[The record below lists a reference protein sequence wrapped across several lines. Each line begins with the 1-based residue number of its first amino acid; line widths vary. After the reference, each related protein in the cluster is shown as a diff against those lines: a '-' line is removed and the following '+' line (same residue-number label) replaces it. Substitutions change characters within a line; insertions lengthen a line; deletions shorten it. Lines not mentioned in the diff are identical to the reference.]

1 MPRMRTWL
9 CCVALLTSGCI
20 VPRSM
25 ILGQMAA
32 PVGRGAADATV
43 FAGVQYAEQTNPRYE
58 ARNDIGDPIT
68 TEEKSTAFSAP
79 NFEANI
85 QYGFNEN
92 VALNVHGSSAGV
104 QPGVKWTVNRSKV
117 AHFALMPQVA
127 FGYASTGTG
136 TNVYGNDGVQ
146 MAGQPTTRTSFTFLG
161 GLRAFASHNSGFY
174 GGVGYDF
181 IFNRNFSKT
190 RLGTGNASN
199 EQDTIF
205 QTTGHQISVNIGFDV
220 AIGFIHIRPEIAVA
234 FYPGI
239 AQNRT
244 INTAGSEPVS
254 ASSTGGFGWA
264 IFPGFSIGVQSPRR
278 ELTEAEEDEEKE
290 RANEER
296 KKKKR
301 RGVVD
306 EEKDDEDD
314 DDDEDDRP
322 APKKTKSRS
331 SDDDED
337 APKKNSRKQVEWD
350 D

>member
-32 PVGRGAADATV
+32 PVGRGVTDATV

-58 ARNDIGDPIT
+58 GRNDIDDPIA
-68 TEEKSTAFSAP
+68 TEEKTTGFSAP
-79 NFEANI
+79 NFEANV
-85 QYGFNEN
+85 QHGFNEN
-92 VALNVHGSSAGV
+92 VAFNVHASSAGI
-104 QPGVKWTVNRSKV
+104 QPGLKWTVNRSKI

-127 FGYASTGTG
+127 FGYASTGTAVN
-136 TNVYGNDGVQ
+136 TYGNDGVQ
-146 MAGQPTTRTSFTFLG
+146 IAGQPTTRTSFTFLG

-190 RLGTGNASN
+190 RVGDSNASV

-205 QTTGHQISVNIGFDV
+205 STTGHQISVNVGFDI
-220 AIGFIHIRPEIAVA
+220 AIGFVHIRPEIAVA

-239 AQNRT
+239 GQSRT
-244 INTAGSEPVS
+244 INTASDSVTQS
-254 ASSTGGFGWA
+254 ATGGFGWA

-278 ELTEAEEDEEKE
+278 ELTQDEEE
-290 RANEER
+290 EEAARANEER

-301 RGVVD
+301 RGIV
-306 EEKDDEDD
+306 EEEQDDD

-322 APKKTKSRS
+322 APKKKPQRRS

-337 APKKNSRKQVEWD
+337 APRKNSRKQVEWD